1 MMKQRWQ
8 TTMTQ
13 VRHMRVK
20 WPEFRVKHRDRQQA
34 IWEGELRPFHKTY
47 TVSVIVR
54 FAPPGPGAP
63 NPLVM
68 VLNPR
73 LCGRNE
79 RPDEAIPHVYDN
91 PWNPLLPLLCLFHP
105 PTDRFDPRRQSAADT
120 VIPWTIDWLA
130 CYEGWLATG
139 RWVGGGVSH

>member
-1 MMKQRWQ
+1 MKQRWQ

-13 VRHMRVK
+13 VRHMRAK
-20 WPEFRVKHRDRQQA
+20 WPEFRVKHRDRRQA
-34 IWEGELRPFHKTY
+34 VWEGKLRPFHKAY

-54 FAPPGPGAP
+54 FAPHDPGAP

-73 LCGRNE
+73 LRSRKE
-79 RPDEAIPHVYDN
+79 TPDEAIPHVYDN
-91 PWNPLLPLLCLFHP
+91 PCNPLLPFLCLFHP
-105 PTDRFDPRRQSAADT
+105 PTDRFDPRRHSAADT

-139 RWVGGGVSH
+139 RWFGGGVSH